1 LIKETAKVFELG
13 ISHDVPEEMKEY
25 LKKDAFIFSGL
36 KTNAQLQEA
45 SSLLKDDSGHIRPYY
60 LFEKDILKIN
70 EKYNLNYLDAE
81 YQFAQASSQSAANWA
96 NLSDSDRY
104 NLQYRTAGDERVRD
118 DHAALNGTTFPKSSA
133 FWISYYP
140 PNGWR
145 CRCIAV
151 LVLASKYP
159 ASDLEKATAAAEK
172 ATTQI
177 GKNGKNKLEMFR
189 FNPGMQEKLFP
200 QNNSYTKVV
209 GATETKKIVSKANT
223 LKTTKDLS
231 NHIADFAE
239 ENKEFFHRGF
249 KEVKT
254 TSQRGVNGFT
264 DMNGSIS
271 LKKEIVDHINAG
283 INNIKN
289 KIPTTFEQ
297 ERAISTLHHEMW
309 HNANIPGNMRMTT
322 EMTKTMELANEF
334 VSRKTL
340 PEFMEKL
347 GGKLENMSL
356 VNDRNNTAYNRMVVN
371 YDNLIKW
378 SGSNQKKVLETV
390 KKSLVNDKYTDQIT
404 GLTKAIVEN
413 STYEIEERSVK
424 ALISYA
430 TKTDYTEEKFLEL
443 LEKNKNLL
451 KDR

>member
-1 LIKETAKVFELG
+1 MIKETAKVFELG

-45 SSLLKDDSGHIRPYY
+45 RSLLRDENGHIRPYY
-60 LFEKDILKIN
+60 LFEKDILKLN

-81 YQFAQASSQSAANWA
+81 YQFAQSSSQSAANWA

-104 NLQYRTAGDERVRD
+104 NLQYRTAGDEKVRES
-118 DHAALNGTTFPKSSA
+118 HVGLNGTTLPKSSA

-159 ASDLEKATAAAEK
+159 ASDVDKATAAAEK
-172 ATTQI
+172 ATTHI

-189 FNPGMQEKLFP
+189 FNPGMQEKIFP
-200 QNNSYTKVV
+200 PNNSYTKVI
-209 GATETKKIVSKANT
+209 GAKETKKIVSKVNT

-231 NHIADFAE
+231 NHISEFAE

-347 GGKLENMSL
+347 GGKLENISL

-404 GLTKAIVEN
+404 GLAKAIFEN
-413 STYEIEERSVK
+413 STYEIEERSVR

-430 TKTDYTEEKFLEL
+430 TKNDYTEEKFLEL